1 MHVRLAWCGEVF
13 RHLFISL
20 CVFLLLP
27 SLLQGAC
34 CLPQS
39 RSNWTFLPVRRNLC
53 DPGTLQTQAEPRTV
67 ADPCFY
73 CSEQP

>member
-27 SLLQGAC
+27 SLLQGA
-34 CLPQS
+34 
-39 RSNWTFLPVRRNLC
+39 
-53 DPGTLQTQAEPRTV
+53 
-67 ADPCFY
+67 
-73 CSEQP
+73 